1 MQISRSKA
9 PVIARLALGTLF
21 LVFGLNGFF
30 QFIPQPAQ
38 PPPPGALA
46 FAGALFQT
54 GYMFPLIKGTEVF
67 AAALLLSGRY
77 VPFALTLLL
86 MWCPTEATMGPIQ
99 KIFYLHLPVAIST
112 FLACLVCFIGS
123 IAYVAKRDLVWD
135 RLASAA
141 ARVAVVLCSIVLITG
156 MIWGLIV
163 SGVAVTAML
172 ALSGEDVD
180 TTTLI
185 IIGLSVLGGW
195 LLISALLAIRPRK
208 RQPDAVVTT
217 AETEPEVVVTE
228 QVAASEASDG
238 PKA

>member
-1 MQISRSKA
+1 MNELR
-9 PVIARLALGTLF
+9 
-21 LVFGLNGFF
+21 NG
-30 QFIPQPAQ
+30 
-38 PPPPGALA
+38 
-46 FAGALFQT
+46 
-54 GYMFPLIKGTEVF
+54 
-67 AAALLLSGRY
+67 
-77 VPFALTLLL
+77 
-86 MWCPTEATMGPIQ
+86 
-99 KIFYLHLPVAIST
+99 
-112 FLACLVCFIGS
+112 
-123 IAYVAKRDLVWD
+123 
-135 RLASAA
+135 ASE
-141 ARVAVVLCSIVLITG
+141 RITG

-208 RQPDAVVTT
+208 RQPDAAVTT
-217 AETEPEVVVTE
+217 AATEPEVVVTE